1 MSVVKRV
8 RKDHRIDL
16 RATADQKSMIEQA
29 ARMKGIS
36 LTSFIMGAA
45 CDAAQQVMRDQHNFV
60 VSDEQWKAYF
70 DAMPPPPEGSP
81 MPQPQQQQQQQQ
93 QMGSDSSVQ
102 GQP

>member
-16 RATADQKSMIEQA
+16 RATAEQKSMIEQA

-45 CDAAQQVMRDQHNFV
+45 CDSAQQVMRDQHNFV

-70 DAMPPPPEGSP
+70 EAMPPPPESSAL
-81 MPQPQQQQQQQQ
+81 PQAQQQQQQQ
-93 QMGSDSSVQ
+93 QMGSDANAQ

>member
-16 RATADQKSMIEQA
+16 RATAEQKSMIEQA
-29 ARMKGIS
+29 ARLKGIS

-45 CDAAQQVMRDQHNFV
+45 CDSAQQVMRDQHNFV

-70 DAMPPPPEGSP
+70 EAMPPPPESSAL
-81 MPQPQQQQQQQQ
+81 PQAQQQQQQQ
-93 QMGSDSSVQ
+93 QMGSDANAQ

>member
-29 ARMKGIS
+29 ARIKGIS

-45 CDAAQQVMRDQHNFV
+45 CDAAQQVLRDQHNFV

-70 DAMPPPPEGSP
+70 DAMPPPPEGVHV
-81 MPQPQQQQQQQQ
+81 QPQQ
-93 QMGSDSSVQ
+93 GADSSVQ